1 MPLRSLKVADYM
13 SRHPAILTPDMPIEQ
28 AVAKLI
34 EADLTGGP
42 VIDANKRVVGF
53 LSEQDCL
60 AMMLEGTYHKEQSAT
75 VADCMSPEVLTVNS
89 DMAVLDLAQQFGSN
103 RPKVYPVV
111 DYNNRLVGVVSR
123 TQILKAIHLHLNDSY
138 QNH

>member
-1 MPLRSLKVADYM
+1 MPLRSLKVGDYM
-13 SRHPAILTPDMPIEQ
+13 SRHPAILTPGMPIEE

-34 EADLTGGP
+34 KADLTGGP
-42 VIDANKRVVGF
+42 VIDESKRVVGF

-75 VADCMSPEVLTVNS
+75 VSDCMSHEVLTVNS
-89 DMAVLDLAQQFGSN
+89 DMAILDLAQQFGSN

-111 DYNNRLVGVVSR
+111 DYNDRLVGVISR
-123 TQILKAIHLHLNDSY
+123 TQVLKAIDLHLQDSY
-138 QNH
+138 ANH